1 MCFLGGASKGF
12 LLRLPGI
19 ALFVF
24 LSAGDALAQDV
35 RQLGDLSDT
44 LNQSADY
51 QLGGAVHAVQSPSK
65 SVEPLPLRSRL
76 RVSVPRLIRQTQE
89 TMHRTAVGGLRVYF
103 GEAWNEGQDVFQLGT
118 ALTNGST
125 TAGLSVTYEDATRAL
140 ASSELYLDYA
150 LSERF
155 SIGVSG
161 MMNDD
166 VTDGNTQVPQIGVN
180 AEINSDNGAFLR
192 GGIADSPNNKPIFG
206 LAIGLRF

>member
-1 MCFLGGASKGF
+1 MWFLGGASKGIP
-12 LLRLPGI
+12 LRVPGF

-24 LSAGDALAQDV
+24 LCASSAGAQEL

-44 LNQSADY
+44 LNQGADY
-51 QLGGAVHAVQSPSK
+51 QLGGAVHAVQTPAK
-65 SVEPLPLRSRL
+65 SVEPLPFRSRL
-76 RVSVPRLIRQTQE
+76 RLSVPRLIRQTQE
-89 TMHRTAVGGLRVYF
+89 TMRRTAVGGLRVYF

-155 SIGVSG
+155 SVGVSG
-161 MMNDD
+161 IMNDD
-166 VTDGNTQVPQIGVN
+166 VTVGDAQVPQIGVN